1 MKISLNYIETTS
13 PNTSS
18 KWIGFVPGV
27 LPNIEIVG
35 NNAIL
40 DKDSMPFIIYAD
52 SS

>member
-18 KWIGFVPGV
+18 KSIGFVAGV
-27 LPNIEIVG
+27 LPNIEIFG

-40 DKDSMPFIIYAD
+40 DKNSMQFIIYTD